1 MVFDYD
7 YTGNRSL
14 LDRPTVAFFA
24 SREVSPSLRERALRW
39 AEACCRSDRVVLS
52 GFQSPLE
59 KELFR
64 LLLRARHPLV
74 WGLGRR
80 LYSRYEPE
88 VEAALAEG
96 RMLIFAVRNASRTGC
111 RRRRRA
117 TACWPRWPTRRSTSS
132 TSRGAAARSGC
143 SAALPPRRSGSRCWS
158 ERQRENGR
166 VSGRS
171 PYGIGARGTDLCRC
185 GARDSAG
192 WGGAVA
198 EGGVRPCSAERT
210 NKGGTFHWECP
221 AFVSSVAEIG
231 PGDSRPGRRFFGFR
245 TRFSRFCPGF
255 PGSALNVRLLPVSPV
270 FPGRP

>member
-1 MVFDYD
+1 MRQPTVFMVFDYD
-7 YTGNRSL
+7 CTGNRSL

-96 RMLIFAVRNASRTGC
+96 RMLIVAVRSASRTGWQ
-111 RRRRRA
+111 
-117 TACWPRWPTRRSTSS
+117 TAQTRNCVLASLADEEVYVINEQGRRSSLGVL
-132 TSRGAAARSGC
+132 SRLAA
-143 SAALPPRRSGSRCWS
+143 PTK
-158 ERQRENGR
+158 R
-166 VSGRS
+166 VEV
-171 PYGIGARGTDLCRC
+171 L
-185 GARDSAG
+185 
-192 WGGAVA
+192 
-198 EGGVRPCSAERT
+198 E
-210 NKGGTFHWECP
+210 
-221 AFVSSVAEIG
+221 
-231 PGDSRPGRRFFGFR
+231 
-245 TRFSRFCPGF
+245 
-255 PGSALNVRLLPVSPV
+255 
-270 FPGRP
+270 

>member
-96 RMLIFAVRNASRTGC
+96 RMLIFAVRNASRTGWQ
-111 RRRRRA
+111 
-117 TACWPRWPTRRSTSS
+117 TAQTRNCVLASLADEEVYVINEQGRRSS
-132 TSRGAAARSGC
+132 
-143 SAALPPRRSGSRCWS
+143 L
-158 ERQRENGR
+158 
-166 VSGRS
+166 
-171 PYGIGARGTDLCRC
+171 
-185 GARDSAG
+185 
-192 WGGAVA
+192 
-198 EGGVRPCSAERT
+198 GVL
-210 NKGGTFHWECP
+210 
-221 AFVSSVAEIG
+221 
-231 PGDSRPGRRFFGFR
+231 
-245 TRFSRFCPGF
+245 SRFAAPTKRVEV
-255 PGSALNVRLLPVSPV
+255 LE
-270 FPGRP
+270 